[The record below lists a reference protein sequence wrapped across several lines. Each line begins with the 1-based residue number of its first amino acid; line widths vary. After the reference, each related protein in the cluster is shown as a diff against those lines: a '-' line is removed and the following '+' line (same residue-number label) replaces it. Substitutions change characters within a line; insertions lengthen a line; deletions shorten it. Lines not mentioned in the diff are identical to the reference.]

1 MLQRLRGFWPAAG
14 LMLLPAVLMAPA
26 HAHHP
31 LEGLGMDPS
40 PMSGLISGI
49 GHIWLGPDHFIF
61 LLAIGLIGLRQPRRW
76 MLPLVA
82 LALLGTAIGLQWQGL
97 PLAEPLVALTLVVE
111 GLVVIGRLPVQMV
124 LPAALLH
131 GYVLSASVIGW
142 EATPIAFYLLG
153 LLLAQLSL
161 LLVSITLVR
170 RWCAQA
176 LPLCGGLLIGIGAA
190 FAWSMVMP

>member
-1 MLQRLRGFWPAAG
+1 MLQRFRGCWPAAG
-14 LMLLPAVLMAPA
+14 LMLLPAVLAAPA
-26 HAHHP
+26 RAHHP
-31 LEGLGMDPS
+31 LEALGMDPS
-40 PMSGLISGI
+40 PLSGLISGL
-49 GHIWLGPDHFIF
+49 GHTWLGPDHFIF

-76 MLPLVA
+76 VLPLLA
-82 LALLGTAIGLQWQGL
+82 MALLGSVAGLQWPGL

-111 GLVVIGRLPVQMV
+111 GLVVIGRLPVQLV

-153 LLLAQLSL
+153 LLLAQASL
-161 LLVSITLVR
+161 LLVSISLVR

-190 FAWSMVMP
+190 FAWTMVMP